1 MSLPSNPSYTDLMTE
16 FDTYGSLFQQQGT
29 EPFTEEVPLGVFVM
43 TEVNLEDSG
52 QGAVMNIVGVDR
64 SIRVQK
70 ALWIDPYQISASAN
84 LGTAISLVLS
94 DRWSDVETDFQ
105 DTTRT
110 VPGTV
115 LGLQSGGSGKDP
127 WADVLK
133 LAQAG
138 GFELFFDNEG
148 VAVLTSVPDPSN
160 QTPVEVYVEGDEA
173 MLLGVNRR
181 LSTDQTFNGVVVTGE
196 GTNVRPP
203 VRAVAF
209 DEDPASPTYRYGA
222 FGERPTFIS
231 SPVVSTASEA
241 SLVAVSELAK
251 LKGAEEN
258 VDWSQITDPSLD
270 AGDVIQVEN
279 TGTRL
284 ARVMV
289 LDKVSVP
296 LTVGGAMQAT
306 ARTVRVLQGSG

>member
-1 MSLPSNPSYTDLMTE
+1 MSLPANPSYSDLTAA
-16 FDTYGSLFQQQGT
+16 FDTYGAMRQQQGT
-29 EPFTEEVPLGVFVM
+29 EVFNEEVPLGVFVM
-43 TEVNLEDSG
+43 TEVNLEDAG
-52 QGAVMNIVGVDR
+52 QGATMEIIGVDR
-64 SIRVQK
+64 SIRIQK
-70 ALWIDPYQISASAN
+70 SLWVDPYQIAASAN

-94 DRWSDVETDFQ
+94 DRWSEVETDFQ
-105 DTTRT
+105 DTSQT
-110 VPGTV
+110 VPATV

-138 GFELFFDNEG
+138 GFDLFFDNEG
-148 VAVLTSVPDPSN
+148 IAVLTAVPDPSE
-160 QTPVEVYVEGDEA
+160 QSPVEVYTEGEEA
-173 MLLGVNRR
+173 MVLQVNRR

-209 DEDPASPTYRYGA
+209 DEDPSSPTYRYGA

-231 SPVVSTASEA
+231 SPVVTSAAEA
-241 SLVAVSELAK
+241 GVVAVAELAK

-258 VDWSQITDPSLD
+258 VDWSQIADPSLD
-270 AGDVIQVEN
+270 AGDVIEVQN

-284 ARVMV
+284 SRVMV
-289 LDKVSVP
+289 LDKVRVP
-296 LTVGGAMQAT
+296 LQASGAMQAT
-306 ARTVRVLQGSG
+306 ARTVRVLQESG

>member
-1 MSLPSNPSYTDLMTE
+1 LKQSFATE
-16 FDTYGSLFQQQGT
+16 RVN
-29 EPFTEEVPLGVFVM
+29 EEVPLGVFVM
-43 TEVNLEDSG
+43 TEVNLTDQG
-52 QGAVMNIVGVDR
+52 QGSTMEIVGVDR

-70 ALWIDPYQISASAN
+70 ALWVDPYQIASGAN
-84 LGTAISLVLS
+84 LATAIDLVLS

-105 DTTRT
+105 STSQT

-115 LGLQSGGSGKDP
+115 LGLQRAGDP
-127 WADVLK
+127 WGDSLK

-138 GFELFFDNEG
+138 GFDLFFDNEG
-148 VAVLTSVPDPSN
+148 VAVLTPIPDPSD

-173 MLLGVNRR
+173 MVLGVNRR

-203 VRAVAF
+203 VRAVVF
-209 DEDPASPTYRYGA
+209 DEDPASPTYRYGN

-231 SPVVSTASEA
+231 SPIVTTTAEA
-241 SLVAVSELAK
+241 TQVASAELAK

-258 VDWSQITDPSLD
+258 VDWSQIVDPSLD
-270 AGDVIQVEN
+270 AGDVIQVSN

-284 ARVMV
+284 DRVMV
-289 LDKVSVP
+289 LDKVVIP
-296 LTVGGAMQAT
+296 LRAEEPMQAT
-306 ARTVRVLQGSG
+306 ARTVRVLTESG

>member
-1 MSLPSNPSYTDLMTE
+1 MTE

-160 QTPVEVYVEGDEA
+160 QTPIEVYVEGDEA

>member
-1 MSLPSNPSYTDLMTE
+1 MSLPANPSYSDLTTE
-16 FDTYGSLFQQQGT
+16 FDTYGAMRQQQGS
-29 EPFTEEVPLGVFVM
+29 ELFNEEVPLGVFVM
-43 TEVNLEDSG
+43 TEVNLEDAG
-52 QGAVMNIVGVDR
+52 QGATMEIIGVDR
-64 SIRVQK
+64 SIRIQK
-70 ALWIDPYQISASAN
+70 SLWVDPYQISASAN

-105 DTTRT
+105 VTSQT
-110 VPGTV
+110 VPATV

-138 GFELFFDNEG
+138 GFDLFFDNEG
-148 VAVLTSVPDPSN
+148 IAVLTAVPDPSEES
-160 QTPVEVYVEGDEA
+160 PVEVYVEGEEA
-173 MLLGVNRR
+173 MVLQVNRR

-209 DEDPASPTYRYGA
+209 DEDPASPTYRYGE

-231 SPVVSTASEA
+231 SPVVTSAVEA
-241 SLVAVSELAK
+241 GVVAVAELAK

-258 VDWSQITDPSLD
+258 VDWSQIADPSLD
-270 AGDVIQVEN
+270 AGDVIEVQN

-284 ARVMV
+284 SRVMV
-289 LDKVSVP
+289 LDKVRVP
-296 LTVGGAMQAT
+296 LQASGAMQAT
-306 ARTVRVLQGSG
+306 ARTVRVLQESG

>member
-160 QTPVEVYVEGDEA
+160 QTPIEVYVEGDEA